1 MRRRPTP
8 ATMIAM
14 SALFVAL
21 GGTLTVPG
29 AAQASRHRR
38 HCDSIRVDT
47 SPFQVF
53 VESGP
58 VSCAGARAVMFALY
72 HGHHP
77 ERCYRQNASEC
88 HNGRPTDSANTVILV
103 GSWQCGT
110 GAGGGGCTRGHER
123 ISAEYIESSAEKTA
137 QAKREDAENR
147 TTVIECENNPHLVLM
162 QEGSPPR
169 YLYECISE
177 RKLTEECGAGVCRQP
192 MYQEYEALTKWEE
205 RVTQACRAVGDVISQ
220 HTRRQNGV
228 LEYECMAEEGS
239 TSVAWVSLPY
249 MPPEQYAG
257 WAGAGRG

>member
-1 MRRRPTP
+1 
-8 ATMIAM
+8 MIAM

-29 AAQASRHRR
+29 AAQASMHRR
-38 HCDSIRVDT
+38 HCGSIRVDA

-88 HNGRPTDSANTVILV
+88 HNGRPADSANTVILV

-137 QAKREDAENR
+137 QAKREDAENK
-147 TTVIECENNPHLVLM
+147 TAVIECENNPHLVLM

-169 YLYECISE
+169 YIYECLSE
-177 RKLTEECGAGVCRQP
+177 QKLTEECGEGVCRQP

-205 RVTQACRAVGDVISQ
+205 RIAQTCRAVGDIVSQ

-228 LEYECMAEEGS
+228 QEYECMAEEGS

-249 MPPEQYAG
+249 MPPEEYARWTG
-257 WAGAGRG
+257 LGRG